1 MKNIKFNKR
10 FVNLSNQYKII
21 FLSSFFSFLLIFLR
35 LFFLQVINN
44 ETYKKMSDQNRIRL
58 IATEPIRGKILDKNG
73 NVLVRS
79 KLNYSLIIKPQF
91 VSENIWQ
98 KYKYSIANLLSLDV
112 EKLDLKYKNAL
123 KNKKYSINL
132 VNNLSVD
139 QIIKFKENQENF
151 FGIEILRKVKRDYP
165 YKTLGAHAL
174 GYTSAITNSEFKILS
189 KKGYRLNDLIGRTGV
204 EAAYEKYLRGEW
216 GGEMIEVNSNDIVQ
230 KSLGV
235 KPSKKGEDVTLT
247 IDLSLQKISE
257 EVLKDKKG
265 GAVIVMD
272 PRDGAIRAI
281 ASKPTFDLNF
291 FTKDFKPEK
300 EYNDLFYSKSKPL
313 FSRALNAYDPGSVWK
328 IVTALAGMESGK
340 FPPSTQLQTFPCIVY
355 GSQCFREHNDE
366 GFGTIGYEDALRVS
380 SNTFF
385 YQIGDGVGVDEI
397 NRISK
402 ILGFN
407 KLSGIEIGDQE
418 DQGLIASSEWAKKGR
433 GWGKPGETPWLPED
447 IASMSI
453 GQFVVQTTP
462 IQIARAY
469 AVIANGGYLVTPH
482 LSKLGKDNLRYKRP
496 MKVDIDPQHLQVIKN
511 GLSKVVQSGTGV
523 SINYGSNNFPPI
535 SGKTGTAEDAL
546 GGPDHAWFV
555 CFAPSENSELLIVAF
570 AENTPGGGS
579 VHALPMAKK
588 ILEEWHKNNK
598 N

>member
-1 MKNIKFNKR
+1 MKNNKFNKK
-10 FVNLSNQYKII
+10 VVQLNNQHII
-21 FLSSFFSFLLIFLR
+21 ILILSSFAFLLIFLR

-44 ETYKKMSDQNRIRL
+44 QTFKKMSDQNRIRL

-73 NVLVRS
+73 ELLASS
-79 KLNYSLIIKPQF
+79 KLEYSLIIKPQF
-91 VSENIWQ
+91 VTETKWQ
-98 KYKYSIANLLSLDV
+98 EYKYSLANFLNLEI
-112 EKLDLKYKNAL
+112 EKLDLKYYDGIN
-123 KNKKYSINL
+123 NQKYSITL
-132 VNNLSVD
+132 VDNLSVE
-139 QIIKFKENQENF
+139 QIIKFKENEDNF
-151 FGIEILRKVKRDYP
+151 LGIEILRKVKRDYP
-165 YKTLGAHAL
+165 YKTLGAHAI
-174 GYTSAITNSEFKILS
+174 GYTSAITNLEYEILS

-204 EAAYEKYLRGEW
+204 EAAYENYLRGEW
-216 GGEMIEVNSNDIVQ
+216 GGEMIEVNANGNVQ
-230 KSLGV
+230 KSLGI
-235 KPSKKGEDVTLT
+235 KPSKKGKDITLT
-247 IDLSLQKISE
+247 IDLSLQKVAE
-257 EVLKDKKG
+257 KVLQDKKG

-281 ASKPTFDLNF
+281 ASKPTFNLNF

-300 EYNDLFYSKSKPL
+300 EYNELFFSDSKPL
-313 FSRALNAYDPGSVWK
+313 FNRALNAYDPGSVWK

-340 FPPSTQLQTFPCIVY
+340 FPPNTTLQTAPCLVY

-366 GFGTIGYEDALRVS
+366 GFGAIGYEDALRVS

-385 YQIGDGVGVDEI
+385 YQIGYGVGVDEI

-402 ILGFN
+402 ILGFT

-418 DQGLIASSEWAKKGR
+418 DRGLIASSKWAENGR
-433 GWGKPGETPWLPED
+433 GWGKPGKTPWVPED

-462 IQIARAY
+462 MQIARAY
-469 AVIANGGYLVTPH
+469 AVIANGGYLVTPY
-482 LSKLGKDNLRYKRP
+482 LSKLGKENTSYKQP
-496 MKVDIDPQHLQVIKN
+496 IKVDIDPKHLQVIRN

-523 SINYGSNNFPPI
+523 SMNYGSYNFPPI

-555 CFAPSENSELLIVAF
+555 CFAPSENSELLVVAF

-588 ILEEWHKNNK
+588 ILEEWHKINN
-598 N
+598 

>member
-1 MKNIKFNKR
+1 MKNNKFNKKL
-10 FVNLSNQYKII
+10 VQLNNQHII
-21 FLSSFFSFLLIFLR
+21 ILILSSFAFLLIFLR

-44 ETYKKMSDQNRIRL
+44 QTFKKMSDQNRIRL

-73 NVLVRS
+73 ELLASS
-79 KLNYSLIIKPQF
+79 KLEYSLIIKPQF
-91 VSENIWQ
+91 LTETKWQ
-98 KYKYSIANLLSLDV
+98 EYKYSLANFLNLEI
-112 EKLDLKYKNAL
+112 EKLDLKYYDGIN
-123 KNKKYSINL
+123 NQKYSITL
-132 VNNLSVD
+132 VDNLSVE
-139 QIIKFKENQENF
+139 QIIKFKENEDNF
-151 FGIEILRKVKRDYP
+151 LGIEILRKVKRDYP
-165 YKTLGAHAL
+165 YKTLGAHAI
-174 GYTSAITNSEFKILS
+174 GYTSAITNLEYEILS

-204 EAAYEKYLRGEW
+204 EAAYENYLRGEW
-216 GGEMIEVNSNDIVQ
+216 GGEMIEVNANGNVQ
-230 KSLGV
+230 KSLGI
-235 KPSKKGEDVTLT
+235 KPSKKGKDITLT
-247 IDLSLQKISE
+247 IDLSLQKVAE
-257 EVLKDKKG
+257 KVLQDKKG

-281 ASKPTFDLNF
+281 ASKPTFNLNF

-300 EYNDLFYSKSKPL
+300 EYNELFFSDSKPL
-313 FSRALNAYDPGSVWK
+313 FNRALNAYDPGSVWK

-340 FPPSTQLQTFPCIVY
+340 FPPNTTLQTAPCLVY

-366 GFGTIGYEDALRVS
+366 GFGAIGYEDALRVS

-385 YQIGDGVGVDEI
+385 YQIGYGVGVDEI

-402 ILGFN
+402 ILGFT

-418 DQGLIASSEWAKKGR
+418 DRGLIASSKWAENGR
-433 GWGKPGETPWLPED
+433 GWGKPGKTPWVPED

-462 IQIARAY
+462 MQIARAY
-469 AVIANGGYLVTPH
+469 AVIANGGYLVTPY
-482 LSKLGKDNLRYKRP
+482 LSKLGKENTSYKQP
-496 MKVDIDPQHLQVIKN
+496 IKVDIDPKHLQVIKN

-523 SINYGSNNFPPI
+523 SMNYGSYNFPPI

-555 CFAPSENSELLIVAF
+555 CFAPSENSELLVVAF

-588 ILEEWHKNNK
+588 ILEEWHKINN
-598 N
+598 

>member
-1 MKNIKFNKR
+1 M
-10 FVNLSNQYKII
+10 
-21 FLSSFFSFLLIFLR
+21 SSFAFLLIFLR

-44 ETYKKMSDQNRIRL
+44 QTFKKMSDQNRIRL

-73 NVLVRS
+73 ELLATS
-79 KLNYSLIIKPQF
+79 KLEYSLIIKPQF
-91 VSENIWQ
+91 VTETKWQ
-98 KYKYSIANLLSLDV
+98 EYKYSLANFLNLEI
-112 EKLDLKYKNAL
+112 EKLDLKYYDGIN
-123 KNKKYSINL
+123 NQKYSITL
-132 VNNLSVD
+132 VDNLSVE
-139 QIIKFKENQENF
+139 QIIKFKENEDNF
-151 FGIEILRKVKRDYP
+151 LGIEILRKVKRDYP
-165 YKTLGAHAL
+165 YKTLGAHAI
-174 GYTSAITNSEFKILS
+174 GYTSAITNLEYEILS

-204 EAAYEKYLRGEW
+204 EAAYENYLRGEW
-216 GGEMIEVNSNDIVQ
+216 GGEMIEVNANGNVQ
-230 KSLGV
+230 KSLGI
-235 KPSKKGEDVTLT
+235 KPSKKGKDITLT
-247 IDLSLQKISE
+247 IDLSLQKVAE
-257 EVLKDKKG
+257 KVLQDKKG

-281 ASKPTFDLNF
+281 ASKPTFNLNF

-300 EYNDLFYSKSKPL
+300 EYNELFFSDSKPL
-313 FSRALNAYDPGSVWK
+313 FNRALNAYDPGSVWK

-340 FPPSTQLQTFPCIVY
+340 FPPNTTLQTAPCLVY

-366 GFGTIGYEDALRVS
+366 GFGAIGYEDALRVS

-385 YQIGDGVGVDEI
+385 YQIGYGVGVDEI

-402 ILGFN
+402 ILGFT

-418 DQGLIASSEWAKKGR
+418 DRGLIASSKWAENGR
-433 GWGKPGETPWLPED
+433 GWGKPGKTPWVPED

-462 IQIARAY
+462 MQIARAY
-469 AVIANGGYLVTPH
+469 AVIANGGYLVTPY
-482 LSKLGKDNLRYKRP
+482 LSKLGKENASYKQP
-496 MKVDIDPQHLQVIKN
+496 IKVDIDPKHLQVIRN

-523 SINYGSNNFPPI
+523 SMNYGSYNFPPI

-555 CFAPSENSELLIVAF
+555 CFAPSENSELLVVAF

-588 ILEEWHKNNK
+588 ILEEWHKINN
-598 N
+598 

>member
-1 MKNIKFNKR
+1 MRNIKFNKKT
-10 FVNLSNQYKII
+10 VQLDNQYIVI
-21 FLSSFFSFLLIFLR
+21 LLLSSFAFILIFFR
-35 LFFLQVINN
+35 LFILQFINH
-44 ETYKKMSDQNRIRL
+44 ESYKKMSDQNRIRI
-58 IATEPIRGKILDKNG
+58 IAKEPIRGKILDKNG
-73 NVLVRS
+73 EVLVQS

-98 KYKYSIANLLSLDV
+98 QYKYSIASLLNLHID
-112 EKLDLKYKNAL
+112 KLDFKYKVGV

-132 VNNLSVD
+132 VNNLTID
-139 QIIKFKENQENF
+139 QIIKFKENEDKF
-151 FGIEILRKVKRDYP
+151 LGIEILRKVKRDYP
-165 YKTLGAHAL
+165 HKTLAAHAL
-174 GYTSAITNSEFKILS
+174 GYTSAITNKEFKILS
-189 KKGYRLNDLIGRTGV
+189 KKGYRINDLIGRTGV

-216 GGEMIEVNSNDIVQ
+216 GGEMIEVNANDIVQ

-235 KPSKKGEDVTLT
+235 KPSKKGRDIRLTL
-247 IDLSLQKISE
+247 DLSLQKIAE
-257 EVLKDKKG
+257 EVLQDKKG

-291 FTKDFKPEK
+291 FTKDFKLEK
-300 EYNDLFYSKSKPL
+300 DYNNLFYSDQKPL
-313 FSRALNAYDPGSVWK
+313 FNRALNAYDPGSVWK

-340 FPPSTQLQTFPCIVY
+340 FPPNTKLQTFPCIVY

-366 GFGTIGYEDALRVS
+366 GFGSIGYEDALKVS

-397 NRISK
+397 NRIAK
-402 ILGFN
+402 ILGFTE
-407 KLSGIEIGDQE
+407 LSGIEIGDQE
-418 DQGLIASSEWAKKGR
+418 DRGLIASSEWAKNGR
-433 GWGKPGETPWLPED
+433 GWGKPGKTPWLPED

-462 IQIARAY
+462 MQIARAY
-469 AVIANGGYLVTPH
+469 AVIANGGYIITPH
-482 LSKLGKDNLRYKRP
+482 LSKLGKKNISYKKP
-496 MKVDIDPQHLQVIKN
+496 VKVDIDPKHLQVIRN
-511 GLSKVVQSGTGV
+511 GLSRVVQSGTGV

-555 CFAPSENSELLIVAF
+555 CFAPSENSEILIVAF

-588 ILEEWHKNNK
+588 ILEEWYKKN
-598 N
+598 

>member
-1 MKNIKFNKR
+1 LKNITFNKR

-98 KYKYSIANLLSLDV
+98 KYKYSIANLLSLDI

-265 GAVIVMD
+265 GAVVVMD

>member
-1 MKNIKFNKR
+1 MKYIKFNKR

-98 KYKYSIANLLSLDV
+98 KYKYSIANLLSLDI

-265 GAVIVMD
+265 GAVVVMD

>member
-73 NVLVRS
+73 NVLARS

-98 KYKYSIANLLSLDV
+98 KYKYSIANLLSLDI
-112 EKLDLKYKNAL
+112 EKLDLKYNNGL

-265 GAVIVMD
+265 GAVVVMD